1 MEDRE
6 AELLEG
12 CRAGDTAAFERL
24 YEAHGARM
32 KSIAA
37 NLLGDLAD
45 AEDAVQETFLK
56 VYRGAAS
63 FRGGSMLSTWI
74 YRVLVNSCYDLLRK
88 SRRAESAQARI
99 EGSTLERHTPAAN
112 DPLRLTLEA
121 CVARLE
127 PRRRAAFLLFE
138 VEGFRHREVGE
149 ILGIPEGTSKTL
161 LFEARREL
169 QRMLWTSGAR
179 AGGAA

>member
-56 VYRGAAS
+56 VYRSAAS

-74 YRVLVNSCYDLLRK
+74 YRVLVNCCYDLLRK
-88 SRRAESAQARI
+88 RRGRRAEISQAQVA
-99 EGSTLERHTPAAN
+99 GAVLEPPAPAAD

-121 CVARLE
+121 CVASLD

-138 VEGFRHREVGE
+138 V
-149 ILGIPEGTSKTL
+149 
-161 LFEARREL
+161 
-169 QRMLWTSGAR
+169 
-179 AGGAA
+179 

>member
-32 KSIAA
+32 KSVAA

-88 SRRAESAQARI
+88 RSREPMLRSVAGRRA
-99 EGSTLERHTPAAN
+99 
-112 DPLRLTLEA
+112 
-121 CVARLE
+121 
-127 PRRRAAFLLFE
+127 RRRGSKGRPWSGTLP
-138 VEGFRHREVGE
+138 RQM
-149 ILGIPEGTSKTL
+149 ILC
-161 LFEARREL
+161 A
-169 QRMLWTSGAR
+169 
-179 AGGAA
+179 